1 MKLIEFGS
9 RHTFYDWFYRGGR
22 NDNYPLVYLNYT
34 HCWEEDTHIYRCV
47 EKGKD
52 VGVIFISCCYP
63 GEMWIDLFEVRDG
76 YHKKGIGT
84 EMFNLLMERHK
95 PLHIKLECVEEYD
108 KNNQEAH
115 KFWRKMGF
123 HKTKDRTVL
132 GDAFVKT
139 YTKKYWKNYDK
150 L

>member
-95 PLHIKLECVEEYD
+95 PLFIQLQCVEEKD
-108 KNNQEAH
+108 DEALS
-115 KFWRKMGF
+115 FWRKMGF
-123 HKTKDRTVL
+123 HKKRYDRY
-132 GDAFVKT
+132 DDNIMYKRI
-139 YTKKYWKNYDK
+139 TKKYWKNYGHI
-150 L
+150 

>member
-47 EKGKD
+47 EKGND

-95 PLHIKLECVEEYD
+95 PLFIQLQCVEEKD
-108 KNNQEAH
+108 DEALS
-115 KFWRKMGF
+115 FWRKMGF
-123 HKTKDRTVL
+123 HKKRYDRY
-132 GDAFVKT
+132 DDNIMYKRI
-139 YTKKYWKNYDK
+139 TKKYWKTK
-150 L
+150 